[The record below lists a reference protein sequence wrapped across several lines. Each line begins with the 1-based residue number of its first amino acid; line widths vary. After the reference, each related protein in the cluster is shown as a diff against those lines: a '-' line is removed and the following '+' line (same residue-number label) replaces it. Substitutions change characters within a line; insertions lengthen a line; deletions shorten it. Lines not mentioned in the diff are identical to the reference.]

1 MSRLPDPKLLS
12 VLRTDGKPAPGR
24 LVIVQGFLNTW
35 SDELGIE
42 DFATPQDAGKWL
54 RSADLWSSQKN
65 PSKNNLEELKTFRA
79 KLRSFIRD
87 QKATEHIEPLNQLVS
102 EVDFKIA
109 FGNVGEPS
117 LSVQK
122 GGVGYVVGMLAAIIL
137 ESTFDGT
144 WSRLK
149 VCELESCGW
158 AYYDQSKNQS
168 GRWCSMKTCGSR
180 HKAREYLK
188 RKAQA
193 NV

>member
-1 MSRLPDPKLLS
+1 MSRPPDPKLRSL
-12 VLRTDGKPAPGR
+12 LRTDGKPAPGR

-42 DFATPQDAGKWL
+42 DFDTAQSAGKWL
-54 RSADLWSSQKN
+54 RSTDLWFSQKN
-65 PSKNNLEELKTFRA
+65 PSKVDLEELRTFRA
-79 KLRSFIRD
+79 KLRHFIRD
-87 QKATEHIEPLNQLVS
+87 QNAIKQIEPFDRFVS

-109 FGNVGEPS
+109 FGNKGEPS
-117 LSVQK
+117 LSVQNT
-122 GGVGYVVGMLAAIIL
+122 GVGYIIGTIAAIIL

-149 VCELESCGW
+149 VCELDSCGW
-158 AYYDQSKNQS
+158 AYYDHSKNQS

-188 RKAQA
+188 RKTRA
-193 NV
+193 NS